1 MKLLARL
8 GCVALLLTG
17 VSSCTGDPAM
27 SEAQAQASRI
37 PLSIR
42 TAKTTLKFRVEVAR
56 TADEQARGLMFRESL
71 PDDGGMI
78 FPMNPPRMASFWM
91 KNTLIP
97 LDMIFIRAD
106 GTIARIAAETVPYS
120 LEPVDSGEPVAAV
133 LELAGG
139 KAAALGIAENDV
151 VSWEGK

>member
-1 MKLLARL
+1 MKMVARL
-8 GCVALLLTG
+8 GCVALMLVGVVACKGAPMMGEAHAQGAVVSLT
-17 VSSCTGDPAM
+17 
-27 SEAQAQASRI
+27 I
-37 PLSIR
+37 
-42 TAKTTLKFRVEVAR
+42 KTSTKIQKFRVEIAR
-56 TADEQARGLMFRESL
+56 TEAEQARGLMFRESL

-78 FPMNPPRMASFWM
+78 FPMKPPRDASFWM
-91 KNTLIP
+91 KNTVIP

-139 KAAALGIAENDV
+139 KAAALGIAEDDV
-151 VSWEGK
+151 VRWEDK